1 MYKTYH
7 IQKKTNTYA
16 DTLEAYGV
24 AHLLMA
30 IFESQAMS
38 NEVIIK
44 DKGVYFEIKSKKAIT
59 TEIIDNLKYF
69 QVVKFIQKDE
79 KNKPPKEIGQD
90 FFNYP
95 LQKELRDLK
104 KAELSKIRL
113 ELKGD
118 TYFKQ
123 RKVIEEKY
131 QSEDVAQPL
140 ISEYDVVTQFANPNN
155 YSAFFKLYQN
165 FGLNRDSFKEI
176 IIEILNLYVADEILF
191 NSDIKQLLK
200 DKKIILSEKSTMLSL
215 TNPDKGKGLNKGK
228 ATGLSTTNL
237 SGNWINETMKISGA
251 LNFGMIC
258 QLIKITSRSYDMKVF
273 VPLFSETKLND
284 KMAIMKDFKRSAKS
298 NTPIKLDIVN
308 TLKIIELFL
317 KKSEKKE
324 RRKLKQYLMGLHTVY
339 QKDLGQ
345 NKAVVNI
352 GFLETPDFID
362 LADKEDWL
370 QIIEDQKKLMNGIT
384 EQGDTMIGLMAYRN
398 FLNGSNINEYFKF
411 HYWYASYLM
420 HELNKKQTY
429 ITTNKI
435 ETLNKIF
442 TLMDISFKEIIE
454 NEGFQ
459 SVATAIRK
467 STVSLQYT
475 PKDQRKFDVQYG
487 LAQKLQNKTNS
498 KDDLIAFVG
507 EFIAKYNSDTAR
519 QYEKTKHVLR
529 ANVKDKE
536 LFSFFELADN
546 VKPKVLGAML
556 AAYGFALNKKE
567 KIETAEA

>member
-1 MYKTYH
+1 MYKTFH
-7 IQKKTNTYA
+7 IQKKANTYS

-38 NEVIIK
+38 NEVTINN
-44 DKGVYFEIKSKKAIT
+44 KGVYFEIISKKIIT

-69 QVVKFIQKDE
+69 QVIKFIQKDE

-95 LQKELRDLK
+95 LQKELRNLK

-113 ELKGD
+113 KLKGEA
-118 TYFKQ
+118 YFNQK
-123 RKVIEEKY
+123 KVIEEKY
-131 QSEDVAQPL
+131 QSESITQPL
-140 ISEYDVVTQFANPNN
+140 ISEYDVVTQFANSNN
-155 YSAFFKLYQN
+155 YTAFLKLYQN
-165 FGLNRDSFKEI
+165 FGLNRGNFREL
-176 IIEILNLYVADEILF
+176 IIEILNLYVADERLI
-191 NSDIKQLLK
+191 NSVFKKLLK
-200 DKKIILSEKSTMLSL
+200 DKKIVLSEKSTMLSL

-237 SGNWINETMKISGA
+237 TGNWINETMKISGA

-258 QLIKITSRSYDMKVF
+258 QLVKMSSRSYDMKVF

-284 KMAIMKDFKRSAKS
+284 KMAIMKDFKRTAKS
-298 NTPIKLDIVN
+298 STPIKLDIVN

-317 KKSEKKE
+317 KRSEKPI
-324 RRKLKQYLMGLHTVY
+324 RRKLKDHLLGLHSVY

-352 GFLETPDFID
+352 GFLQTPNFID
-362 LADKEDWL
+362 LSDKKDWL
-370 QIIEDQKKLMNGIT
+370 AIIEDQKKIMNGIT
-384 EQGDTMIGLMAYRN
+384 EQGDSMNGLLAYRN
-398 FLNGSNINEYFKF
+398 FLNGSSINEYFRF
-411 HYWYASYLM
+411 HYWYAPYLM
-420 HELNKKQTY
+420 HELNKKQSY
-429 ITTNKI
+429 VTTNKI

-442 TLMDISFKEIIE
+442 TLMDISYQKIVE

-459 SVATAIRK
+459 CIATAIRK
-467 STVSLQYT
+467 STVILQYT
-475 PKDQRKFDVQYG
+475 PKDQRKFDIQYG
-487 LAQKLQNKTNS
+487 LAQKIKNKSNS
-498 KDDLIAFVG
+498 KNDLVALIG
-507 EFIAKYNSDTAR
+507 EFIGKYNSDTAR
-519 QYEKTKHVLR
+519 QFEKTGQKLR

-536 LFSFFELADN
+536 LLAFFELADT
-546 VKPKVLGAML
+546 VSSKVLGAML

-567 KIETAEA
+567 NTQTNAE